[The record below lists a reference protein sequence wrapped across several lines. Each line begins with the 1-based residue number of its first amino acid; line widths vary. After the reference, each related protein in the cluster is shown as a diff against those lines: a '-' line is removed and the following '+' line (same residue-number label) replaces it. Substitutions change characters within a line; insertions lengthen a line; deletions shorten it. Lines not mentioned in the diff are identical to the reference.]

1 MASTGFWVNLSW
13 FWSTLSQNQL
23 FVPDLF
29 CFEPLSWFQTVWLPD
44 PAWRFPYPL
53 PPYTRQFR
61 HTLCDI
67 ILLRKQYPI
76 KFCGAVVV
84 VVCVFIV
91 VVIVVVVVV
100 VVVRNSAVAR
110 PVSTSADIWPAI
122 LYTNFWR
129 PSFFLYIVGVI
140 LWTVWPPAGKISCRS

>member
-1 MASTGFWVNLSW
+1 MTFS
-13 FWSTLSQNQL
+13 
-23 FVPDLF
+23 VPPGHYL
-29 CFEPLSWFQTVWLPD
+29 
-44 PAWRFPYPL
+44 
-53 PPYTRQFR
+53 RQFR

-91 VVIVVVVVV
+91 VVLVVVVVVVV

-110 PVSTSADIWPAI
+110 PVSTSG
-122 LYTNFWR
+122 NF
-129 PSFFLYIVGVI
+129 
-140 LWTVWPPAGKISCRS
+140 